1 MSKIIERSQ
10 AVAPRYRMLGLLIV
24 ALAVAVAVGGATSRS
39 AQAVLDP
46 TLPNTVQQWDKVA
59 EDTVVGSGA
68 FQGEGYVYMA
78 YTSAAVYDAV
88 VAFRGGYE
96 PYGPAI
102 VAPAGA
108 SVDAAVVEAA
118 YRTLS
123 TYFPS
128 SCNTTNAAC
137 MALGASLLTDYN
149 AAMALIPPGIA
160 KTNGMTV
167 GAAAAAGIVALRTGD
182 GRLTPIATTS
192 PFEKKDPG
200 PGVWRLTPT
209 AYAAPQTPWLGSVQP
224 FLLKSPGQFKTEPPV
239 PLTSQAWVRAFDE
252 VKAYGKSDST
262 VRTADQTATAYFY
275 TTNVIR
281 QFNRAARDLATAK
294 NLGLLQTARLF
305 AMVNAVGAD
314 ALMSTLNQK
323 YHFLFWR
330 PVTAIDPT
338 SVTADG
344 FGPSPT
350 GFDDG
355 NPATVEQTGWR
366 PLLQTPNHP
375 EYPSAHGTITS
386 GIAEVFSEF
395 LGTDRIDLDIHGS
408 TDASG
413 NLVAV
418 RHFDTADEL
427 RADVVNARTWAGL
440 HYRFSTEAGVQL
452 GQKVAHYGLNHA
464 FKATGADRGHGGD
477 NGQGQGQGNGQGEDG
492 HGHSHGSAADPGN
505 SSTDPSHASTSPGK
519 SGSAPGRN
527 K

>member
-1 MSKIIERSQ
+1 MSKIIERSR
-10 AVAPRYRMLGLLIV
+10 VVPSRFRMLGLLIV
-24 ALAVAVAVGGATSRS
+24 ALAVAVAIGGATGRS

-46 TLPNTVQQWDKVA
+46 TLPNTVQQWNKVA
-59 EDTVVGSGA
+59 EDAVVGSGA
-68 FQGEGYVYMA
+68 FQGEGEIYMA

-88 VAFRGGYE
+88 VAIQGGFE

-102 VAPAGA
+102 SAAAGA

-137 MALGASLLTDYN
+137 MALGASLLADYTT
-149 AAMALIPPGIA
+149 AMGAIPGGTA

-192 PFEKKDPG
+192 SFEKKDPG
-200 PGVWRLTPT
+200 PGVWRRTPP
-209 AYAAPQTPWLGSVQP
+209 YAAPQTPWLGSVQP
-224 FLLKSPGQFKTEPPV
+224 FLLQSPGQFKTEPPV

-275 TTNVIR
+275 TANVIR
-281 QFNRAARDLATAK
+281 QFNRAARDLATDR
-294 NLGLLQTARLF
+294 NLGMLQTARLL
-305 AMVNAVGAD
+305 AMVNTVSAD
-314 ALMSTLNQK
+314 ALMSVLNQK

-338 SVTADG
+338 SVTADE
-344 FGPSPT
+344 FGPSP

-355 NPATVEQTGWR
+355 NRATVEQAGWR
-366 PLLQTPNHP
+366 PLLTVPNHP
-375 EYPSAHGTITS
+375 EYPGAHGTNTS
-386 GIAEVFSEF
+386 AMAEVFSEF
-395 LGTDRIDLDIHGS
+395 LGTDQIDLDIRGS
-408 TDASG
+408 TNATG
-413 NLVAV
+413 NLDRV

-427 RADVVNARTWAGL
+427 RADVVDARVWGGL

-452 GQKVAHYGLNHA
+452 GRKVAQYGLNHA
-464 FKATGADRGHGGD
+464 FKETG
-477 NGQGQGQGNGQGEDG
+477 
-492 HGHSHGSAADPGN
+492 
-505 SSTDPSHASTSPGK
+505 
-519 SGSAPGRN
+519 
-527 K
+527 